1 MDCFRID
8 RTSKTKIYRE
18 GLDSIGHQLDNLG
31 NKVEQGF
38 QKLQVDFDQM
48 KISLI
53 EEFNE
58 INLVQYMD
66 LKLIMNQIRSSIP
79 KNKVEMES
87 FISNEL
93 SRVMNCV
100 SNESCKTELS
110 ILQKS
115 LILQLQSQQ
124 ISLEEITSELQMGF
138 TTVQDSLEEVH
149 TKLDSISQTIINF
162 QMEMISQLNSV
173 KKEDI
178 HEDDLNCVL
187 EDLQTTNNQ
196 IEILQTKK
204 KLRNKDVMN
213 IIHKS
218 IHTMKVNFQETL
230 ELSNLHGFQELQRQF
245 EEKCKESQENQE
257 QLQSL
262 LSIFSILM
270 KQVKEKIENTKD

>member
-1 MDCFRID
+1 
-8 RTSKTKIYRE
+8 
-18 GLDSIGHQLDNLG
+18 
-31 NKVEQGF
+31 
-38 QKLQVDFDQM
+38 
-48 KISLI
+48 
-53 EEFNE
+53 
-58 INLVQYMD
+58 MD

-178 HEDDLNCVL
+178 
-187 EDLQTTNNQ
+187 QTTNNQ

-218 IHTMKVNFQETL
+218 IA
-230 ELSNLHGFQELQRQF
+230 
-245 EEKCKESQENQE
+245 
-257 QLQSL
+257 
-262 LSIFSILM
+262 
-270 KQVKEKIENTKD
+270 